1 MEGDYMKEFQSVR
14 RCYHCGA
21 AIQSEDPS
29 KEGYI
34 EASVIEKHDD
44 DSILLCDSCYKRH
57 HYNRTPK
64 ENEFSKDFLTMLK
77 DARASDALIVSIIDL
92 TSFECSLNYEMLQSV
107 KGLKYLLIANKRD
120 LMPKEYT
127 SEDLKKYIISV
138 FGEYGAEIKEE
149 DIFLTSL
156 LSGCDISEI
165 VEKIEKMRNGHDVYI
180 VGDKSSGK
188 SYFLNAF
195 LKQFKNKSNRSIG
208 VTRYFGTQLDVL
220 RIPLDSASFIYD
232 TPGSELSNSFYK
244 FTTHDKSLCKYLL
257 SDEPYISKKV
267 SIVKN
272 GSLFISSLCRIDYL
286 GEDKKI
292 SLSLHFPPKI
302 QTKIVSPKKN
312 MDELFMKY
320 HQKKALKPT
329 LSFIESISDYDIFE
343 ATIEDA
349 SHQELAISGLGW
361 LSFKSISPVKIRIYV
376 PKGIGIYAG
385 KAKGHKN
392 NVNAKK

>member
-1 MEGDYMKEFQSVR
+1 MEGDCMNTFQSLR

-21 AIQSEDPS
+21 VIQSQDPS
-29 KEGYI
+29 KEGYVDA
-34 EASVIEKHDD
+34 ENVKKYGE
-44 DSILLCDSCYKRH
+44 DSILLCDSCYKKQR
-57 HYNRTPK
+57 YNRVPK
-64 ENEFSKDFLTMLK
+64 ESGVSKDFLTMLK

-92 TSFECSLNYEMLQSV
+92 TSFECSLNSEIINSV
-107 KGLKYLLIANKRD
+107 KGLKYLIVANKRD

-127 SEDLKKYIISV
+127 EEDLKNYIKDV
-138 FGEYGAEIKEE
+138 FGEYGSNVSDD

-165 VEKIEKMRNGHDVYI
+165 VNRIETIRNGHDVYI
-180 VGDKSSGK
+180 IGDKSSGK

-195 LKQFKNKSNRSIG
+195 LKKFKNKSNRSIG
-208 VTRYFGTQLDVL
+208 ITRYYGTELDVL

-232 TPGSELSNSFYK
+232 TPGSELTNSFYK
-244 FTTHDKSLCKYLL
+244 FTAHDKNLAKCLMTE
-257 SDEPYISKKV
+257 EPYISKKV

-272 GSLFISSLCRIDYL
+272 GSLFVSSLFRLDYL

-292 SLSLHFPPKI
+292 TLSLHFPQKI
-302 QTKIVSPKKN
+302 QSKIISPKKN

-329 LSFIESISDYDIFE
+329 LSCIESISDYDIFE
-343 ATIEDA
+343 ATLDDA
-349 SHQELAISGLGW
+349 AHQELAISGLGW
-361 LSFKSISPVKIRIYV
+361 LSFKTKTPVKVRIYV
-376 PKGIGIYAG
+376 PRGIGIYAG

-392 NVNAKK
+392 NVNTKK